1 MKKIN
6 FEEKKKALLRIFHKD
21 FDDCR
26 LAIYDFLPKALSDES
41 IVFEGDTCLDIIKEN
56 VEKISTI
63 RDNIWN
69 LEDCDK
75 EEDYEYDM
83 SYFKKIDHQ
92 VFVDALVVEYNIDKE
107 VAESICIDIYGKLF

>member
-6 FEEKKKALLRIFHKD
+6 FEEKKKALLSIFHKD

-26 LAIYDFLPKALSDES
+26 LVINELLPKALSDKS
-41 IVFEGDTCLDIIKEN
+41 IVFEDETCLDIIKEN
-56 VEKISTI
+56 VEEIRVL

-92 VFVDALVVEYNIDKE
+92 VFVGVLVEVYNIDKE
-107 VAESICIDIYGKLF
+107 VAESICIDIYGKL